1 MGLFMVRDWASVEL
15 VTYLSSSLARAVLA
29 LFRLGT
35 GIRHSMENATQLVHG
50 TLRMVK
56 IKDYVEVR
64 TVPTR
69 ETPHRIEP
77 RGTSLLGIPT
87 LD

>member
-1 MGLFMVRDWASVEL
+1 MEPFMVRDWAFEEL

-56 IKDYVEVR
+56 IKDCVEVR

-77 RGTSLLGIPT
+77 RST
-87 LD
+87 